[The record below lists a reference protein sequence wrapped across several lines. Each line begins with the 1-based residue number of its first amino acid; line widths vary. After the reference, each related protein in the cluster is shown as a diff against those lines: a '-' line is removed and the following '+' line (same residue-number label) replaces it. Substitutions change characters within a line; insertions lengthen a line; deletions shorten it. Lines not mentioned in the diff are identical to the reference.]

1 MPDEQTHDEREQRRD
16 GRGRDRVRVEDL
28 EQLNVRR
35 DDGDEVAA
43 VEPRFP
49 SEKVREID
57 LRERAPELVIART
70 RLAHQQIVAHRTL
83 EEVALVADVGDA
95 PHQARLLNVAQLRAA
110 DGHRAGV
117 ALVPA
122 HQKCGDRRLAAAR
135 LADERDEF
143 ALRDRQIDAVQNFA
157 LRFVGKAQAAADN
170 VARGTADAAVCG
182 LGQVEQAEN
191 LIARGHA
198 VHGNMEKRAE
208 LAHGD
213 EKVRRQQD
221 DEQRARKVDLPR
233 AQLRCGHDDAERRA
247 AVGDEVHD
255 RDGVELHRKN
265 LHRDLAELFGLDVH
279 LIIFEGVGLIDF
291 QGRQALQI
299 FKKRVAERRVL
310 PPVFREQLLR
320 PCLYRRDGDGDERHA
335 DEQHD
340 RRRHAHEAQ
349 HDKKRQRR
357 EHRVEKLRQIRAEV
371 RFELVDALDRDL
383 HDLRRFDLLG
393 IRRAEA
399 QELVIDRAAQR
410 LLDRLGR

>member
-1 MPDEQTHDEREQRRD
+1 M
-16 GRGRDRVRVEDL
+16 
-28 EQLNVRR
+28 
-35 DDGDEVAA
+35 
-43 VEPRFP
+43 
-49 SEKVREID
+49 
-57 LRERAPELVIART
+57 
-70 RLAHQQIVAHRTL
+70 
-83 EEVALVADVGDA
+83 ADVGDA
-95 PHQARLLNVAQLRAA
+95 PHQARFFNVAQLRAA

-157 LRFVGKAQAAADN
+157 LRLVGKAQAAADN

-221 DEQRARKVDLPR
+221 DEQRARKVELPR

-340 RRRHAHEAQ
+340 RRRHAHEVQ

-383 HDLRRFDLLG
+383 HDLRRFDLLR

>member
-1 MPDEQTHDEREQRRD
+1 M
-16 GRGRDRVRVEDL
+16 
-28 EQLNVRR
+28 
-35 DDGDEVAA
+35 
-43 VEPRFP
+43 
-49 SEKVREID
+49 
-57 LRERAPELVIART
+57 
-70 RLAHQQIVAHRTL
+70 
-83 EEVALVADVGDA
+83 ADVGDA
-95 PHQARLLNVAQLRAA
+95 PHQARLLNVAQLCAA

-157 LRFVGKAQAAADN
+157 LRLVGKAQAAADD
-170 VARGTADAAVCG
+170 VARRAVDAAVRR
-182 LGQVEQAEN
+182 LGQVQKAEN
-191 LIARGHA
+191 FVTRGHA

-233 AQLRCGHDDAERRA
+233 AQLCCGHDDAERCA

-291 QGRQALQI
+291 QGRQAL
-299 FKKRVAERRVL
+299 
-310 PPVFREQLLR
+310 
-320 PCLYRRDGDGDERHA
+320 
-335 DEQHD
+335 
-340 RRRHAHEAQ
+340 
-349 HDKKRQRR
+349 
-357 EHRVEKLRQIRAEV
+357 
-371 RFELVDALDRDL
+371 
-383 HDLRRFDLLG
+383 
-393 IRRAEA
+393 
-399 QELVIDRAAQR
+399 
-410 LLDRLGR
+410 